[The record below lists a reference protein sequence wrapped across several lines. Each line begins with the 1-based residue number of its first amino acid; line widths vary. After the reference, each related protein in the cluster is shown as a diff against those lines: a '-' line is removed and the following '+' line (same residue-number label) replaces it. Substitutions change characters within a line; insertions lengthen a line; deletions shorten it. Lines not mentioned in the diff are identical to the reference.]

1 MAENRDK
8 IRDAYVKVLLRI
20 EEDKG
25 ERIINAAR
33 FLLSLLYTV
42 LAFGLKSEM
51 PLPSFIMILGAGIV
65 SLLFAGYTH
74 YAIYYGTIRP
84 WLKTFASVFDIVIV
98 SAALFQF
105 GGYRTFKNEAFF
117 LYFIW
122 IALVNLRFSALL
134 TILASATTFVLYVA
148 LAVTAFI
155 RGTIQIG
162 TIAESYVTEV
172 VSIENII
179 LKSIFLGSF
188 CVVSVYIARVHRR
201 LINKSVETELEA
213 ARQFEDRIRAQT
225 KSLQATEAM
234 LKSFS
239 RFVPARL
246 LEYLKAEDITHINLG
261 DAVEKDL
268 SILFVDIRNFTG
280 MSEKMT
286 VSENFRFMNA
296 YLKRMS
302 PVIEAHGGIVD
313 KFIGDEIMSL
323 FPDSA
328 ENALKAAIEMR
339 HELSIYNT
347 DRRKIGYVPIDIGA
361 GLHTGNVMLG
371 TVGSEN
377 RINTTI
383 IGDNVN
389 LAARLQTLT
398 KSFGTKIILS
408 DFVYR
413 KLPDTSLFCL
423 REIDSVLVKGKE
435 KPVVLYECFDADP
448 AELREVK
455 QELYGD
461 LQLALFQYKA
471 GNFGEC
477 KAILTEYTRKC
488 PNDTIPA
495 IYLKR
500 LEILTNR
507 KIGPNWT
514 GVSRMK

>member
-1 MAENRDK
+1 MPDNRDK

-20 EEDKG
+20 EEEKG
-25 ERIINAAR
+25 ERIINGAR
-33 FLLSLLYTV
+33 ILLALLYTL
-42 LAFGLKSEM
+42 LAIALRNDIAFT
-51 PLPSFIMILGAGIV
+51 SFLMILGAGAI
-65 SLLFAGYTH
+65 SFLFAGYTH
-74 YAIYYGTIRP
+74 YAIYHGSMRP
-84 WLKTFASVFDIVIV
+84 WVKTFASVFDIVIV
-98 SAALFQF
+98 TAALFQF

-117 LYFIW
+117 LYFVW
-122 IALVNLRFSALL
+122 IALVNLRFSAFL
-134 TILASATTFVLYVA
+134 TILASVTTFVLYVS
-148 LAVTAFI
+148 LAIVAVL

-162 TIAESYVTEV
+162 TIAESYVSEV
-172 VSIENII
+172 VSIENIV
-179 LKSIFLGSF
+179 LKSIFLGTF

-213 ARQFEDRIRAQT
+213 ANQFENRIRAQT
-225 KSLQATEAM
+225 QSLQNTETM

-246 LEYLKAEDITHINLG
+246 LEYLKAEDIMHINLG
-261 DAVEKDL
+261 DAVEKDV

-302 PVIEAHGGIVD
+302 PVIETHGGIVD

-328 ENALKAAIEMR
+328 ESALLAAIAMR
-339 HELSIYNT
+339 NELSIYNT
-347 DRRKIGYVPIDIGA
+347 DRRKVNYAPIDIGA

-389 LAARLQTLT
+389 LASRLQSLT
-398 KSFGTKIILS
+398 KSFGVKIILS

-413 KLPDTSLFCL
+413 RLPDTSRFNL

-435 KPVVLYECFDADP
+435 KPVVLYECFDADST
-448 AELREVK
+448 ELRELK
-455 QELYGD
+455 QDLYGD
-461 LQLALFQYKA
+461 LQLALFHYKA
-471 GNFGEC
+471 GNFAEC
-477 KAILTEYTRKC
+477 GTILREYTKKC
-488 PNDTIPA
+488 PNDTIPG

-500 LEILTNR
+500 LEILSKR
-507 KIGPNWT
+507 KLSANWT